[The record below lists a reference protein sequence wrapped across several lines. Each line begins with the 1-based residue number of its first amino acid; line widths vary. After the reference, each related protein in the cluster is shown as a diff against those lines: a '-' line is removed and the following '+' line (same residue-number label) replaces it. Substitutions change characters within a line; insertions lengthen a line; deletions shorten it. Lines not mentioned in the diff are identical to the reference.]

1 MIVTGEGQS
10 TRRTVHHSSHGIEPE
25 LLRSETDDLNYGT
38 ALSVIN
44 GHSQSVE
51 AGLAQSV
58 QWVGQ
63 GLDYRGV
70 TVRWLDYRGVTVR
83 WSFVSKKFLSCGH
96 DGLLVHAAS

>member
-1 MIVTGEGQS
+1 VTGEGQS
-10 TRRTVHHSSHGIEPE
+10 TRRTVHHSSHGIETG
-25 LLRSETDDLNYGT
+25 LSRSETDNLNYGT

-44 GHSQSVE
+44 GHSQSAE

-70 TVRWLDYRGVTVR
+70 TLRWPC
-83 WSFVSKKFLSCGH
+83 VSKKSLSCGH
-96 DGLLVHAAS
+96 DGSLGHAAS